1 MATRQV
7 TRTPRERKQRDAASS
22 GGKRKTV
29 DLTWEA
35 AKETIQAKAEIEKL
49 GIEFAPQPDG
59 ESPVLP
65 SDPTALSDSQLVEL
79 MGRFVGWADFSATQL
94 GFAEVDD
101 RAAQALLDRKRDLL
115 MLKNRPTAEALRKGE
130 ERITLIKAEIE
141 ADPDVIE
148 LAQAQAI
155 TYARRKLLLTTF
167 ERYERDGAY
176 LSRELTRRTEG
187 QTPQQRRTSRWTT

>member
-1 MATRQV
+1 MGTRRV
-7 TRTPRERKQRDAASS
+7 TRTPREAVESPGVPRR
-22 GGKRKTV
+22 RHKTI

-35 AKETIQAKAEIEKL
+35 TKETIQAKAEIERM
-49 GIEFAPQPDG
+49 GIEFAPRPDG

-65 SDPTALSDSQLVEL
+65 ADPTLLSDSQLVEL
-79 MGRFVGWADFSATQL
+79 MGSFVGWADYSATQL

-101 RAAQALLDRKRDLL
+101 RAAQSLLDRKRDIL
-115 MLKNRPTAEALRKGE
+115 MLKNRPSAEALRKGE

-141 ADPDVIE
+141 ADPEVID
-148 LAQAQAI
+148 LVQAQAV

-167 ERYERDGAY
+167 ERYERDGAF